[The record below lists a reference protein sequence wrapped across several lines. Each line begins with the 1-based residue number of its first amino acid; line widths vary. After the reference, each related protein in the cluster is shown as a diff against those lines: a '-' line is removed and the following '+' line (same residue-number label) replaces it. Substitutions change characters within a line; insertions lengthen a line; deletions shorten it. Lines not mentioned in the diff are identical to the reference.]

1 MNPPASAAGGQEAG
15 KPEGGTFGVDA
26 PMVPLALGGTALLL
40 VIIGVVLMITN
51 GLVAGLVAV
60 IFGLFFGLCVLS
72 YLYTTLHGKFVWWSD
87 LLDDAGLRGQRMR
100 S

>member
-1 MNPPASAAGGQEAG
+1 
-15 KPEGGTFGVDA
+15 
-26 PMVPLALGGTALLL
+26 
-40 VIIGVVLMITN
+40 MITN

-60 IFGLFFGLCVLS
+60 IFGLFFGLCVFS
-72 YLYTTLHGKFVWWSD
+72 YLYTTLYGKFVWWSD